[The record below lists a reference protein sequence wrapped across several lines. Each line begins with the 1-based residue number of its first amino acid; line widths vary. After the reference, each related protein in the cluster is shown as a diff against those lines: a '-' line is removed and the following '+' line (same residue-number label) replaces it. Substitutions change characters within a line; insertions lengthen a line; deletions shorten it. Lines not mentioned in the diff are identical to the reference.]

1 VGDELVAGAAHLIRV
16 ALAGED
22 EGALDRAAVERLGT
36 GSVGARVELLDQ
48 REEVPEQGALL
59 GVQRPRDVVERR
71 RLVLGRGGA
80 DLRVAVAIRRDL
92 WLGLVGA

>member
-1 VGDELVAGAAHLIRV
+1 V

-48 REEVPEQGALL
+48 REEVPEQRALL
-59 GVQRPRDVVERR
+59 GVQRPGDVVERR